1 MPEVFERMRG
11 LYTPCTDIRRKIF
24 VGITRFIL
32 EGKKPKDIE
41 KLPFSI
47 IDMRQ
52 PTYRCCSYR
61 ELSIVRQRI
70 RLAFGLPLVEELDNI
85 PISEGIEEAFT
96 EKKVLKAPIVNVIR
110 AACEKCPEDQVIVT
124 DMCQKCMAHP
134 CSIVCPTGAISFPNG
149 GKAFIDQDKCVKCM
163 KCVKACPYQSIT
175 RMVRPCAAACG
186 VDAIHSDEYG
196 YAEIDQTKCVNCG
209 LCTVSCP
216 FAAISDKTELVQVLH
231 QLMGPPDQR
240 PYAIIAPSF
249 VGQFGRLV
257 QPGAIFAAIK
267 MSGFRDIKEVAYGA
281 DCDTLLLVNQL
292 ARGLSE
298 QRRTEAGPATPVNPA
313 PETPSEVDKQAP
325 IRFLGTSCCPSWVQT
340 ARRYF
345 PEYANNIAES
355 FTPMVETARLIK
367 DREPKAK
374 VVFIGPCIAKKGEA
388 LEPEVRSY
396 VDHVLTF
403 EELAAIFVA
412 KDIDLAAIPPD
423 QFPKGASAL
432 GRGYAVAGGV
442 AGAIAETAEKKYGLR
457 ELAIAKADT
466 LRNCRTMLSDIKSG
480 KTKAELVEGM
490 ACPGGCVG
498 GPGTLAAINFAKV
511 EVGKFSNASNSRL
524 PECPTEGPPH
534 EGPGDW
540 QGQI

>member
-24 VGITRFIL
+24 VGITRFVL
-32 EGKKPKDIE
+32 ERKKPEDIE

-47 IDMRQ
+47 IDMRK

-70 RLAFGLPLVEELDNI
+70 RLAFGLPLIEEFDNM
-85 PISEGIEEAFT
+85 PVSAGIEEAFT
-96 EKKVLKAPIVNVIR
+96 EKKVLAAPIVNVIR

-134 CSIVCPTGAISFPNG
+134 CSIVCPVGAISFPNG
-149 GKAFIDQDKCVKCM
+149 GQAFIDQTTCVKCM
-163 KCVKACPYQSIT
+163 KCVKACPYTSIT

-196 YAEIDQTKCVNCG
+196 YAEINQAKCVNCG

-216 FAAISDKTELVQVLH
+216 FAAIADKTELVQILH
-231 QLMGPPDQR
+231 QLMGPEEQR

-249 VGQFGRLV
+249 VGQFGRLA

-267 MSGFRDIKEVAYGA
+267 MAGFRNVEEVAYGA
-281 DCDTLLLVNQL
+281 DCDTLLLADKL
-292 ARGLSE
+292 ARDLAE
-298 QRRTEAGPATPVNPA
+298 LRRAESKQSGGTGK
-313 PETPSEVDKQAP
+313 PSA
-325 IRFLGTSCCPSWVQT
+325 RFLGTSCCPSWVRT
-340 ARRYF
+340 ARRHF
-345 PEYANNIAES
+345 PAFAENIAES

-367 DREPKAK
+367 KREPDAK

-388 LEPEVRSY
+388 LEPEVRPF

-442 AGAIAETAEKKYGLR
+442 AGAIAETAEKKYGVR
-457 ELAIAKADT
+457 DLAVAKADT
-466 LRNCRTMLSDIKSG
+466 LRNCRAMLTDIKNG
-480 KTKAELVEGM
+480 KIEAELVEGM

-498 GPGTLAAINFAKV
+498 GPGTLAALNSAKI
-511 EVGKFSNASNSRL
+511 EVGKFASAARARL
-524 PECPTEGPPH
+524 PECPAEH
-534 EGPGDW
+534 
-540 QGQI
+540 